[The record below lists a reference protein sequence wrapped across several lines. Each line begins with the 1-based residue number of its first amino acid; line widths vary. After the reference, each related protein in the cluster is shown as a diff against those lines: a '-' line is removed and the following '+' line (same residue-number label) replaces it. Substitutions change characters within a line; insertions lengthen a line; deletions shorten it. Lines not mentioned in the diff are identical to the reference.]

1 MSDYYIKID
10 EHTPLLFKSL
20 VLYSPFKQKYYA
32 EQLGIKPS
40 NLSAYLNGKKKMSR
54 VIADALLELL
64 GFNPQNPYIHITNKI
79 QMINK

>member
-10 EHTPLLFKSL
+10 EHTPMLFKSL

-54 VIADALLELL
+54 ELADALLELL

>member
-10 EHTPLLFKSL
+10 EHTPMLFKAM
-20 VLYSPFKQKYYA
+20 VLYSPYKQKYYA

-40 NLSAYLNGKKKMSR
+40 NLSAYLNGKKKKSR
-54 VIADALLELL
+54 ELADAMLELL

>member
-10 EHTPLLFKSL
+10 EHTPLLFKAM

-32 EQLGIKPS
+32 EQLGINPS

-54 VIADALLELL
+54 EIADALLELF
-64 GFNPQNPYIHITNKI
+64 GFIPQNPYIHITNKI

>member
-10 EHTPLLFKSL
+10 EHTPMLFKSL
-20 VLYSPFKQKYYA
+20 VLYSPYKQKYYA

-54 VIADALLELL
+54 ELADALLELL

>member
-10 EHTPLLFKSL
+10 EHTPMLFKAL
-20 VLYSPFKQKYYA
+20 VQYSHYRQKYFA
-32 EQLGIKPS
+32 EQLGIQPS

-54 VIADALLELL
+54 ELADALLELL

>member
-10 EHTPLLFKSL
+10 EHTPMLFKSL
-20 VLYSPFKQKYYA
+20 VLYSPYKQKYYA

-54 VIADALLELL
+54 EIADALLELL

>member
-1 MSDYYIKID
+1 MSVYYINID
-10 EHTPLLFKSL
+10 EHTPMLFRAL
-20 VLYSPFKQKYYA
+20 VHYSPYRQKYFA
-32 EQLGIKPS
+32 EQLGIQPS

-54 VIADALLELL
+54 ELADALLELL

>member
-10 EHTPLLFKSL
+10 EHTPMLFKAL
-20 VLYSPFKQKYYA
+20 VQYSPYRQKYFA
-32 EQLGIKPS
+32 EQLGILPS
-40 NLSAYLNGKKKMSR
+40 NLSAYINGKKKMSR
-54 VIADALLELL
+54 ELADALLELL

>member
-1 MSDYYIKID
+1 MSEYYIKID
-10 EHTPLLFKSL
+10 EHTPLLFKAL
-20 VLYSPFKQKYYA
+20 VQYSAYRQKYFA
-32 EQLGIKPS
+32 EQLGIQPS

-54 VIADALLELL
+54 ELADALLELL

>member
-10 EHTPLLFKSL
+10 EHTPMLFKAM

-54 VIADALLELL
+54 ELADAMLELL

>member
-54 VIADALLELL
+54 EIADALLELL

>member
-10 EHTPLLFKSL
+10 EHTPMLFKAM
-20 VLYSPFKQKYYA
+20 VLYSPYKQKYYA

-54 VIADALLELL
+54 ELADALLELL

>member
-10 EHTPLLFKSL
+10 EHTPLLFKAM

-32 EQLGIKPS
+32 EQLGINTS

-54 VIADALLELL
+54 EIADALLELL

>member
-10 EHTPLLFKSL
+10 EHTPMLFKAL
-20 VLYSPFKQKYYA
+20 VHYSAYRQKYFA
-32 EQLGIKPS
+32 EQLGIQPS

-54 VIADALLELL
+54 ELADALLELL

-79 QMINK
+79 KLINK

>member
-10 EHTPLLFKSL
+10 EHTPLLFKAL
-20 VLYSPFKQKYYA
+20 IKYGDYKQKYFA

-54 VIADALLELL
+54 ELADALLELL

>member
-10 EHTPLLFKSL
+10 EHTPLLFKAM
-20 VLYSPFKQKYYA
+20 VLYSPYKQKYYA

-54 VIADALLELL
+54 ELADAMLELL

>member
-10 EHTPLLFKSL
+10 EHTPMLFKAL
-20 VLYSPFKQKYYA
+20 IKYGAFRQKYYA
-32 EQLGIKPS
+32 EQLGINPS

-54 VIADALLELL
+54 ELADALLELL